1 VTQYSTIYDK
11 IYQTRLLS
19 LSEYIFLFL
28 IFLSNMAEQQAKKSL
43 ISRPLDLIYFIYFAS
58 HIPVTLAIDLQV
70 FFPPQWI
77 PQVLKDALTF
87 YIETYKD
94 PFMGSSTPAYWF
106 LSFVAC
112 ELFIQLPFFFMACM
126 SLIKG
131 IYS

>member
-1 VTQYSTIYDK
+1 
-11 IYQTRLLS
+11 
-19 LSEYIFLFL
+19 
-28 IFLSNMAEQQAKKSL
+28 MAEQQAKKSL